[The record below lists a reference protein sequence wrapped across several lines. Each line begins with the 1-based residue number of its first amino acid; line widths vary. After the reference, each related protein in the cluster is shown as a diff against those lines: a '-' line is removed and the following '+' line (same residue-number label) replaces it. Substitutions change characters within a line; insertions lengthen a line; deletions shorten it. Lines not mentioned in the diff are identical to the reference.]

1 MYPPSQGISVLARN
15 FQRHQTDGE
24 GLRLVQPSPT
34 HSTQTTHHATRPWEK
49 LGTDIFEF
57 NGKKYLMIVDYYSR
71 FPVIRLLSDMSSH
84 TVCNHFTSVW
94 NLNTCMLTSTKK
106 QTRNNKR
113 SRPNSMTVLEPSQ
126 WISRAKY
133 TREPENTWDPGAR
146 TRSCLCPAGSNS
158 CTYGGANTQTHRC
171 IWGQSQFHHT
181 SHWRQ
186 DWPEGRLA
194 DTRPATLSTAA
205 L

>member
-1 MYPPSQGISVLARN
+1 MFQLPIPPSGKQPSWKNSWNLQPCGCTVLLHLTAKYHHPLNYYLDANLRPPSQVP
-15 FQRHQTDGE
+15 E
-24 GLRLVQPSPT
+24 VP
-34 HSTQTTHHATRPWEK
+34 
-49 LGTDIFEF
+49 
-57 NGKKYLMIVDYYSR
+57 
-71 FPVIRLLSDMSSH
+71 
-84 TVCNHFTSVW
+84 W

-106 QTRNNKR
+106 QTRNDKR

-158 CTYGGANTQTHRC
+158 CIYGGANTQTHRC